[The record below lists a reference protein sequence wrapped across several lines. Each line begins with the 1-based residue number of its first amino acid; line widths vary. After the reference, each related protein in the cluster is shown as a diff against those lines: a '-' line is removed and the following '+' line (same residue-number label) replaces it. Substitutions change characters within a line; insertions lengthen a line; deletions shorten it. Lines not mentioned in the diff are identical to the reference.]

1 MAGRIVFVTATL
13 LVGAAAALAQTGPG
27 SAVESQAGKIWILNE
42 VGATATSKPADRK
55 TTTSGQHSRRGDVTG
70 STSLAPKLRS
80 AIEQTV
86 TRARIRP
93 VSDIDFPLRVGTV
106 VPLSIR
112 LRPLPAAILNVKP
125 GWRGNEFFVA
135 GDEIVIVQPTTSK
148 IVEVHRYKE

>member
-1 MAGRIVFVTATL
+1 MAGRIVFVTAAL

-27 SAVESQAGKIWILNE
+27 SAVESRAGKIWILNE
-42 VGATATSKPADRK
+42 VEPTATSKPADRK
-55 TTTSGQHSRRGDVTG
+55 TTASGQHGRRGDVTG

-80 AIEQTV
+80 AIEQTI

-93 VSDIDFPLRVGTV
+93 VSDIAFPLRVGTV

-112 LRPLPAAILNVKP
+112 LRPLPAAILNAKP